1 MQHGLTPAFSPRS
14 VIIIQPREA
23 SSSVAADWGE
33 QMLQRLQS
41 EGYAGRVDRVS
52 RDQSGTLHDLMR
64 SNADLAILPPDLD
77 DLPQTLELAAR
88 IGCKSALSL
97 CTHID
102 AEQSRQL
109 RHLARRLGVTLLGPQ
124 GLGLQRPW
132 IKLNASRMGDL
143 APAGSIALVAQ
154 SGAMTSSIL
163 DWARHNQV
171 GFSALVHIGHH
182 SVTGI
187 APVLDFL
194 ATDPRTQSI
203 VLHLEGVHNARAFA
217 SALRAAAHSKPVIVL
232 KSGRSMEGRTV
243 SRQQRGV
250 DLGED
255 QVFDAVLRR
264 AGAVRVHSFIQL
276 FSAAKC
282 LASRFRPNTRNLAVI
297 ANGLGPALLAA
308 DHADDQSLP
317 MAHLEEAS
325 RERLRAL
332 VPPHLHDALQDG
344 LVLLPDD
351 VSPEQLGTALEVANS
366 DSQTGG
372 ILVLM
377 APHPVGDP
385 LGWAQTTAQLAPR
398 FGKPVITCWMGDAS
412 VIEARR
418 VLVDAGLPA
427 FRTPEAAVDAFG
439 NIATFFDNQQLLQQT
454 PPPLAGART
463 PDLDGARL
471 LLEGILADRRTVL
484 SEVESKALL
493 SAFHIPV
500 TSTHAVRS
508 ATEAILVANQLGYP
522 VALKVDSPDIAHKSA
537 VNGVY
542 LGLANGTDVRDSWER
557 LMRRVRRAAPEAR
570 LLGATVQRMSDKPR
584 GRELCIRVVSKPP
597 FGPVITLGAGGAVA
611 ELLGPRASELP
622 PLNQFLAQ
630 QLIGRARLDALL
642 GDWQG
647 APPVD
652 REAIE
657 RILLRVSE
665 MVCELPQLSSLEINP
680 LIVDEHGAV
689 AVDARLELHQQYEP
703 LQPYQHLTIL
713 PYPAAHD
720 QEWPLK
726 SGDLYRVRPIR
737 PDDADRLQALVRG
750 LSPESRYMR
759 YVSHMTELPPRML
772 ARFTLIDYDREM
784 ALVAVHTPRAEGS
797 GEPGEEAIM
806 GVSRYIIQPDNRSC
820 EFSLVVA
827 QSAQGNGVGSRLM
840 LSLMEHAR
848 GKGLATMEGLVL
860 ARNTTML
867 KLMRTLGF
875 SIGPYDEDP
884 DFRLVVK
891 PLQAAQH

>member
-14 VIIIQPREA
+14 VIIIQPREETTTVA
-23 SSSVAADWGE
+23 SDWGE
-33 QMLQRLQS
+33 TLQQRLLA
-41 EGYAGRVDRVS
+41 EGYAGRVDLVS
-52 RDQSGTLHDLMR
+52 RQQSGTLQDLMK
-64 SNADLAILPPDLD
+64 SNADLAILPPDPD
-77 DLPQTLELAAR
+77 ELPQALELAAR

-102 AEQSRQL
+102 GEQSRQL
-109 RHLARRLGVTLLGPQ
+109 RHVSRRLGITLLGPQ

-132 IKLNASRMGDL
+132 IKLNASRMGEL
-143 APAGSIALVAQ
+143 APTGSIALVAQ

-203 VLHLEGVHNARAFA
+203 VVHLEGVHNARAFA

-232 KSGRSMEGRTV
+232 KSGRSMEGKGV
-243 SRQQRGV
+243 SRQQRGI

-255 QVFDAVLRR
+255 QIFDAVLRR

-282 LASRFRPNTRNLAVI
+282 LASRFRPNTRNLVVI

-308 DHADDQSLP
+308 DHAYDKNLP
-317 MAHLEEAS
+317 MTRLEDS
-325 RERLRAL
+325 SCERLRAL
-332 VPPHLHDALQDG
+332 VPPHLHDALKDG
-344 LVLLPDD
+344 MVLLPDN
-351 VSPEQLGTALEVANS
+351 VTPEALGTALEVVNQDA
-366 DSQTGG
+366 QTGG

-385 LGWAQTTAQLAPR
+385 LAWAQATAKLTPS
-398 FGKPVITCWMGDAS
+398 FGKPVITCWMGDAT
-412 VIEARR
+412 VIESRKL
-418 VLVDAGLPA
+418 LVDAGLPA
-427 FRTPEAAVDAFG
+427 FRTPEAGVDAFG
-439 NIATFFDNQQLLQQT
+439 NIATFFDNQLLLQQT
-454 PPPLAGART
+454 PPPLASAHT

-471 LLEGILADRRTVL
+471 LLEGILADRRTEL

-522 VALKVDSPDIAHKSA
+522 VALKVDSPDIAQKSA
-537 VNGVY
+537 ANGVY
-542 LGLANGTDVRDSWER
+542 LGLNSGTAVRDSWDK
-557 LMRRVRRAAPEAR
+557 LMLRVRQAHPEAHI
-570 LLGATVQRMSDKPR
+570 LGGTVQRMVGKR
-584 GRELCIRVVSKPP
+584 QGRELCIRVVNKPP
-597 FGPVITLGAGGAVA
+597 FGPVITIGPGGDVA
-611 ELLGPRASELP
+611 ELLAPPANELP

-630 QLIGRARLDALL
+630 QLMGRARLDTLL
-642 GDWQG
+642 GAWQG
-647 APPVD
+647 APAVD
-652 REAIE
+652 RHAIE
-657 RILLRVSE
+657 QVLLRVSE
-665 MVCELPQLSSLEINP
+665 MACELPQLHTLEINP
-680 LIVDEHGAV
+680 LIVDESGAV
-689 AVDARLELHQQYEP
+689 AVDARLVLHKQYEP

-713 PYPAAHD
+713 PYPTAHD

-726 SGDLYRVRPIR
+726 SGSLYRVRPIR
-737 PDDADRLQALVRG
+737 PDDADRLQAMVRG

-759 YVSHMTELPPRML
+759 YVSHMTELPPKML

-784 ALVAVHTPRAEGS
+784 ALVAVHRPVDES
-797 GEPGEEAIM
+797 GQPGDEVIM

-848 GKGLATMEGLVL
+848 SKGLSTMEGLVL
-860 ARNTTML
+860 ARNSTML

-875 SIGPYDEDP
+875 VNNVFEEDP
-884 DFRLVVK
+884 DFRLLVK
-891 PLQAAQH
+891 PLQTTQG